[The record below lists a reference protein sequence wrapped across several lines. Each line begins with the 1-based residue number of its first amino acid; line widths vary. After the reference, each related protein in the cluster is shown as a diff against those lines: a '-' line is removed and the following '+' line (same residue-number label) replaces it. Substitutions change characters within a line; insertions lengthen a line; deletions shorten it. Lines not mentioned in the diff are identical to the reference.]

1 MKGKEIAIIAAVGIA
16 AYMLLKN
23 KKKDE
28 QRPGYTLAI
37 PAPDILTRQE
47 YERQLANQR
56 RLDAIKNLATTAGD
70 FINKNFGKNKMATV
84 EKKSLSSGIN
94 PVVGPKKIGLIY

>member
-1 MKGKEIAIIAAVGIA
+1 MKTRDIAIIAAVGVA
-16 AYMLLKN
+16 AYLLLK
-23 KKKDE
+23 K
-28 QRPGYTLAI
+28 QTPARGYSI
-37 PAPDILTRQE
+37 DVPAPDILSRQE

-70 FINKNFGKNKMATV
+70 FINKIFGKQKIATV
-84 EKKSLSSGIN
+84 EKKSLSAGIN

>member
-1 MKGKEIAIIAAVGIA
+1 MKTRDIAIIAAVGVA
-16 AYMLLKN
+16 AYLLLK
-23 KKKDE
+23 K
-28 QRPGYTLAI
+28 QAPARGYSI
-37 PAPDILTRQE
+37 DVPAPDILSRQE

-70 FINKNFGKNKMATV
+70 FINKIFGKQKIATV
-84 EKKSLSSGIN
+84 EKKSLSAGIN

>member
-1 MKGKEIAIIAAVGIA
+1 MKTRDIAIIAAVGVA
-16 AYMLLKN
+16 AYLLTR
-23 KKKDE
+23 KKKE
-28 QRPGYTLAI
+28 EPARGYTLTI
-37 PAPDILTRQE
+37 PAPDILSQQE

-70 FINKNFGKNKMATV
+70 FINKIFGKQKIATV
-84 EKKSLSSGIN
+84 EKKSLSAGIN